1 MPDDG
6 GLMACGAMPGYGRCV
21 DMTGFSLRL
30 TYPDATQAREVF
42 GMLVDRFGTRWI
54 ILGGRKPI

>member
-1 MPDDG
+1 MP
-6 GLMACGAMPGYGRCV
+6 MAGGAMTGYGRCV

-54 ILGGRKPI
+54 IIGGRKPI